1 MGNRAV
7 VTFDN
12 YDPNNFGVYLHWN
25 GGRDSIEAMLEATKR
40 IMETRGE
47 DPTYAM
53 ARFVQVATT
62 AIPGNCSIG
71 LNQLKRLDT
80 DNFDN
85 GVYVVDSKTL
95 EIVGRH
101 HHDGPEQNHHNV
113 EEFADILVK
122 AVEASAEV
130 INNA

>member
-7 VTFDN
+7 VTFDS
-12 YDPNNFGVYLHWN
+12 YDKENFGVYLHWN
-25 GGRDSIEAMLEATKR
+25 GGRDSVEAMLEATKR
-40 IMETRGE
+40 IMESRGV

-53 ARFVQVATT
+53 VRFVQVATT

-71 LNQLKRLDT
+71 LNKLKHLDC

-95 EIVGRH
+95 EIIARH
-101 HHDGPEQNHHNV
+101 HHEGPEQNEHNV
-113 EEFADILVK
+113 NEFADVLVK

-130 INNA
+130 IYNG